1 MAKKKDKN
9 MDAAPENGEKSGGFG
24 SALGTTLIIILI
36 VVVWLAI
43 FALLIK
49 MDVGGVG
56 TALTP
61 LIKDVPG
68 LKMILPG
75 YQGEDEYAHF
85 FDDYP
90 YKSIEEAVEYI
101 KDLEKEMDRLEDTNG
116 EYAKKIL
123 ELQAEIDR
131 LKKFEDEYEDF
142 LRRVKEFDVNVV
154 YNSQAPSIE
163 EYRKYYEEINPET
176 AEEIY
181 RQVIEQL
188 QYDDMIKQKADLLK
202 NMKPGNA
209 AKVLEEMT
217 ADLEYTCKILLCMK
231 TTEATEIM
239 NKMDQLFVAR
249 LLQTMHDMDE
259 AWYKKIQSGLLQN
272 Q

>member
-1 MAKKKDKN
+1 MAKKDKN
-9 MDAAPENGEKSGGFG
+9 KDEAAESKEKGEGFG
-24 SALGTTLIIILI
+24 AKLGTTLIVILIIL
-36 VVVWLAI
+36 VWLAI

-75 YQGEDEYAHF
+75 YEGEDKYAHF

-101 KDLEKEMDRLEDTNG
+101 KDLENEIDRLENTNG

-131 LKKFEDEYEDF
+131 LKVFEDEYNAFQERV
-142 LRRVKEFDVNVV
+142 RRFDINVV
-154 YNSQAPSIE
+154 YNSNAPDIE
-163 EYRKYYEEINPET
+163 EYKKWYEEINPET

-181 RQVIEQL
+181 RQVVEQL
-188 QYDDMIKQKADLLK
+188 QFDEAIQQKADLLK

-231 TTEATEIM
+231 VTEATEIM

-249 LLQTMHDMDE
+249 LLQTMHDMDDE
-259 AWYKKIQSGLLQN
+259 RYKKIQSGLLQN

>member
-1 MAKKKDKN
+1 
-9 MDAAPENGEKSGGFG
+9 MDESPDTAEKGEGFG
-24 SALGTTLIIILI
+24 AKLGTALIVILI
-36 VVVWLAI
+36 VLVWLAI

-75 YQGEDEYAHF
+75 YTGEEDEYAHF

-90 YKSIEEAVEYI
+90 YKSVEEAVEYI

-131 LKKFEDEYEDF
+131 LKVFEDEYEAF
-142 LRRVKEFDVNVV
+142 QERVKRFDVNVV

-163 EYRKYYEEINPET
+163 EYRKFYEEINPET

-188 QYDDMIKQKADLLK
+188 QYDEMIKQKADLLR

-217 ADLEYTCKILLCMK
+217 ADLEYTCKILLSMK
-231 TTEATEIM
+231 VTEATEIM

>member
-1 MAKKKDKN
+1 MAKKDKN
-9 MDAAPENGEKSGGFG
+9 AEAEAENREKGEGFG
-24 SALGTTLIIILI
+24 AKLGTGLIVILIIL
-36 VVVWLAI
+36 VWLAI

-85 FDDYP
+85 FDEYP

-101 KDLEKEMDRLEDTNG
+101 KDLENEIDRLENTNG

-123 ELQAEIDR
+123 ELRAEIDR
-131 LKKFEDEYEDF
+131 LKVFEDEYEAF
-142 LRRVKEFDVNVV
+142 EERVKRFDVNVV
-154 YNSQAPSIE
+154 YNDRAPDIE
-163 EYRKYYEEINPET
+163 EYKKFYEEINPET

-181 RQVIEQL
+181 RQVVEQL
-188 QYDDMIKQKADLLK
+188 QYDDAIKQKADLLK

-231 TTEATEIM
+231 TAEATEIM

-259 AWYKKIQSGLLQN
+259 AWYKKIQAGLN
-272 Q
+272 RN

>member
-1 MAKKKDKN
+1 MAKKKKN
-9 MDAAPENGEKSGGFG
+9 TDELPETKEKGEGFG
-24 SALGTTLIIILI
+24 AKLGTGLIVILI
-36 VVVWLAI
+36 VLVWLAI

-61 LIKDVPG
+61 LIKDVPV

-75 YQGEDEYAHF
+75 YEGEDEF
-85 FDDYP
+85 SDYP
-90 YKSIEEAVEYI
+90 FDSKEDAENAVEYI
-101 KDLEKEMDRLEDTNG
+101 KELEKEMDRLEDTNG

-131 LKKFEDEYEDF
+131 LKVFEDEYEAF
-142 LRRVKEFDVNVV
+142 QERVKRFDVNVV

-176 AEEIY
+176 AAEIY
-181 RQVIEQL
+181 RQVVEQM

-231 TTEATEIM
+231 VTEATEIM